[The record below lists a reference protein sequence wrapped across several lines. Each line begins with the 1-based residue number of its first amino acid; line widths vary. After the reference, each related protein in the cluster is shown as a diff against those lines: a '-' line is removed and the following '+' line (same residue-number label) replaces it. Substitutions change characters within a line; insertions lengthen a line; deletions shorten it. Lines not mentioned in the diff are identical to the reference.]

1 MMVTAKVYD
10 QVKLQDP
17 DIYAQICAFASTFGQ
32 ARGTEVIHLATR
44 AQVEKFCMSLVVR
57 QVST

>member
-1 MMVTAKVYD
+1 MATDQLYA
-10 QVKLQDP
+10 QVKLHDP

-44 AQVEKFCMSLVVR
+44 AQVETFCMSLIAQ
-57 QVST
+57 QVAP

>member
-1 MMVTAKVYD
+1 MATDQLYA
-10 QVKLQDP
+10 QVKLHDL

-57 QVST
+57 QVSP